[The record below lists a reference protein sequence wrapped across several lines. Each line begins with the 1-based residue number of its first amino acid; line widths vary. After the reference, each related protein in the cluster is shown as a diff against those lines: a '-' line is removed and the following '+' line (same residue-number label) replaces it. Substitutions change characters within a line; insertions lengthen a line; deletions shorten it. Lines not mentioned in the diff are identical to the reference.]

1 MFRVSSRDA
10 LVKVEGIP
18 ADRLLPGSPRA
29 SDDATTEG
37 RVEFI
42 ITN

>member
-1 MFRVSSRDA
+1 MLRVS
-10 LVKVEGIP
+10 VP

-29 SDDATTEG
+29 STDAAGEG
-37 RVEFI
+37 RVELT

>member
-10 LVKVEGIP
+10 LVKVEGKP
-18 ADRLLPGSPRA
+18 A